1 MSNPEPSTGTRK
13 QHSLRFFARERDG
26 SVRLRLRFQQDEAS
40 LFEEAA
46 GDTPV
51 MVWINRTLVE
61 TARRQVH
68 AARKKRTPV
77 PPPQ

>member
-1 MSNPEPSTGTRK
+1 MSNPEPGTRK

-51 MVWINRTLVE
+51 MVWINRTLTE
-61 TARRQVH
+61 AAKRQVR
-68 AARKKRTPV
+68 AARQKRTPI